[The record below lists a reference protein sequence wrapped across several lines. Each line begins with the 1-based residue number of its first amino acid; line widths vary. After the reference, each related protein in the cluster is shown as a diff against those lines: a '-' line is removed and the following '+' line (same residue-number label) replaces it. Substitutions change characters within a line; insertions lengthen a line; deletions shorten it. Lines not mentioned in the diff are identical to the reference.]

1 MKKLLESYSV
11 DPDAK
16 IITRVQL
23 IQYEQLLLD
32 NIFRQ
37 HLEIIMVSKKKI
49 KDGNSKISHT

>member
-1 MKKLLESYSV
+1 MKKLLESTSV
-11 DPDAK
+11 DPDVK

-37 HLEIIMVSKKKI
+37 HLEIIMVSKKKF